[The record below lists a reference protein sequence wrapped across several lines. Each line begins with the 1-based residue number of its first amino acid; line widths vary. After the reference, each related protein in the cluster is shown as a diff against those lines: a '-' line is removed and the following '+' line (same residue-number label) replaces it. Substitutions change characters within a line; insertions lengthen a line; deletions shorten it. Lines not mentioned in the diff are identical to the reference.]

1 MAKVK
6 TEGIIPKKIKV
17 LRYFEYTAKDV
28 KEIIEQIAEVKYE
41 EGKPEKPVTLKDI
54 KEHIFEYAWE
64 LLADS
69 SFPIILQDENGKVI
83 GKQR

>member
-1 MAKVK
+1 MKHCQD
-6 TEGIIPKKIKV
+6 
-17 LRYFEYTAKDV
+17 YFQNRRKLQ
-28 KEIIEQIAEVKYE
+28 KELKHDRIEF
-41 EGKPEKPVTLKDI
+41 KPTLKDI

-83 GKQR
+83 GKQG